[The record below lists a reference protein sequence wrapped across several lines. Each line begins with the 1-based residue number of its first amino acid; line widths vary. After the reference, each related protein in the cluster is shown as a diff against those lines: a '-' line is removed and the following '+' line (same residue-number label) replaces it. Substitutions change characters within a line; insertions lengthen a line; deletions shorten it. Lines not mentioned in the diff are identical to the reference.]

1 MEQELREML
10 STNGLLLI
18 VIISTITALFVEGIK
33 KTERVPTKYLP
44 LLSLIIGFIIALVV
58 ALVFHFIGD
67 ITTKQTALIALSGI
81 ISGGLASGL
90 YDNIKSM
97 LPDSLIK

>member
-58 ALVFHFIGD
+58 ALVFHLIGD

-90 YDNIKSM
+90 YDNVKSM
-97 LPDSLIK
+97 LPDSLLK